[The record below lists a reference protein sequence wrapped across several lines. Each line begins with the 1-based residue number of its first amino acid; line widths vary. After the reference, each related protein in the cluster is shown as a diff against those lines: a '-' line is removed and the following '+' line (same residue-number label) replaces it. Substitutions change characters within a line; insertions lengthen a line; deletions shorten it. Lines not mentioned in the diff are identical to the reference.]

1 MVNLQAAK
9 TAAGELTTIDRRLLR
24 NLNSTKQAIENWD
37 FRTLK
42 KMLAALDEDTRL
54 LAAKHRELV
63 PEVSNALEAGQEF
76 VAGEDYPGVLEA
88 ALRESGLPVQGSYP
102 RYELIP
108 FTLTVDPGQEAV
120 ILSVGRKSE
129 RTSAL
134 APQQVA
140 AWVAARYKKLVE
152 KRFDSQQFCREML
165 NAYRH
170 VNREAYRQN
179 EVLWGRA
186 VSLTTIYEV
195 LTIRRSARQE
205 YPKELYI
212 YDLGRLK
219 EQFQISHQGYRFE
232 FGFARNQ
239 GHALLVI
246 DSQGR
251 ESRINSLIVYQEQE
265 PREEVQP

>member
-9 TAAGELTTIDRRLLR
+9 AAIGELAAIDKRLLK
-24 NLNSTKQAIENWD
+24 NLNITKKAVENWD
-37 FRTLK
+37 FKTLK
-42 KMLAALDEDTRL
+42 KMLAALGEDARL
-54 LAAKHRELV
+54 LVARHEEMT
-63 PEVSNALEAGQEF
+63 PEVVNALKAEQEY
-76 VAGEDYPGVLEA
+76 VAGADYPGALET
-88 ALRESGLPVQGSYP
+88 ALREAGLPIQGSYP

-108 FTLTVDPGQEAV
+108 FKLTVDPGQEAV

-129 RTSAL
+129 RTFAL

-152 KRFDSQQFCREML
+152 KKFDSQQFCREL
-165 NAYRH
+165 LDAYRIG
-170 VNREAYRQN
+170 NRMAYRQN

-186 VSLTTIYEV
+186 VSLTTIYEL
-195 LTIRRSARQE
+195 LTVRRSARQE

-219 EQFQISHQGYRFE
+219 EQFQIRYQGYRFE

-251 ESRINSLIVYQEQE
+251 ESRLSSLIVHLENERREVEQ
-265 PREEVQP
+265 P